1 MSQTTTETKKAHTFT
16 EKEIRKHKKKARQA
30 EEKFKTTQETSW
42 LNERDKQNDI
52 VIKLLRN
59 QVNVNK
65 KKKQKKK
72 NNQKKTDDQLLNEA
86 ISQNRRERNE
96 REKIAME
103 KEKKKNIILERRA
116 ELKRIMSLK

>member
-65 KKKQKKK
+65 KKKQTV
-72 NNQKKTDDQLLNEA
+72 KKTCYN
-86 ISQNRRERNE
+86 
-96 REKIAME
+96 
-103 KEKKKNIILERRA
+103 KN
-116 ELKRIMSLK
+116 KRVCIKQDVSLMNS